1 MNIEGGNKIW
11 RNSAGQLHREDG
23 PALETPYGGKEWYSN
38 GQLHKTDDPA
48 IITIDFSIWYMNGKC
63 HRLDGPAVEWEDG
76 DKEWFIHD
84 KRHRTDGPAIEYSN
98 GRPSDWYLRDKKVS
112 KPEMTTLVS
121 QRDLKVRLLTRV
133 VNPFCEINV
142 VKYAL

>member
-23 PALETPYGGKEWYSN
+23 PALETPYRGEEWYLD
-38 GQLHKTDDPA
+38 GQLHRTDGPA
-48 IITIDFSIWYMNGKC
+48 IDTIDFSAWYIHDKC

-98 GRPSDWYLRDKKVS
+98 NRPSDWFFRDKKVS
-112 KPEMTTLVS
+112 KSKVATLVA
-121 QRDLKVRLLTRV
+121 QQELKIRILTQV

-142 VKYAL
+142 AKYVL